1 MHAFPHRSTRV
12 SQSLDGIWAFAFLG
26 EKATL
31 DGLDFSRVAFDDRMA
46 VPGVFDTTPRYAG
59 RRGVALYRRRVSVPP
74 GRRLQLSFG
83 GLGLWA
89 RVFWDGAAVGTID
102 LPYSGCALEF
112 ASGAAAQHELVVAID
127 NRFDPVRSPLFCP
140 YYDFYA
146 FGGIFRSVLLH
157 ELPACSL
164 ERVRVSTLDHTT
176 GRVSLDLELLGAV
189 PARLAFDL
197 AFDGRP
203 AQHREEPVIAGH
215 VRIEAV
221 VPDFAAWSPEAPHLH
236 TVTVSVAGDAVTER
250 FGIRTVAVADGAI
263 LVNGRPQKLLG
274 YCRHESHME
283 FGPVQPLP
291 LLISDLQHLKTLG
304 CNFIRGTHYPQDQRF
319 LDLCDE
325 LGFLFWEE
333 SLGWGN
339 RPEHLADPGFRDAQL
354 RQTAL
359 MVDNSFNHPSV
370 IMWGFLNEAASD
382 APESVPLFDDLIGL
396 LRRKDPSRLVTYASF
411 KPETDLHFEKAD
423 IVSLN
428 AYPGWYSTDAVN
440 SRPIAEVVPFF
451 DNFIAT
457 LEKRGL
463 GQKPFIIS
471 EFGAGAI
478 YGCHDS
484 FRSLWSEEY
493 QAEMLETICRFVL
506 DRPRVNGISLWQF
519 ADGRTYTSNHALRRP
534 RCINDKGTLDEYRRP
549 KLAYET
555 VKRLFTG
562 RS

>member
-1 MHAFPHRSTRV
+1 
-12 SQSLDGIWAFAFLG
+12 
-26 EKATL
+26 
-31 DGLDFSRVAFDDRMA
+31 
-46 VPGVFDTTPRYAG
+46 
-59 RRGVALYRRRVSVPP
+59 
-74 GRRLQLSFG
+74 
-83 GLGLWA
+83 
-89 RVFWDGAAVGTID
+89 
-102 LPYSGCALEF
+102 
-112 ASGAAAQHELVVAID
+112 
-127 NRFDPVRSPLFCP
+127 
-140 YYDFYA
+140 
-146 FGGIFRSVLLH
+146 
-157 ELPACSL
+157 
-164 ERVRVSTLDHTT
+164 
-176 GRVSLDLELLGAV
+176 
-189 PARLAFDL
+189 
-197 AFDGRP
+197 
-203 AQHREEPVIAGH
+203 
-215 VRIEAV
+215 
-221 VPDFAAWSPEAPHLH
+221 
-236 TVTVSVAGDAVTER
+236 
-250 FGIRTVAVADGAI
+250 
-263 LVNGRPQKLLG
+263 
-274 YCRHESHME
+274 ME